1 MTDKPKTLSLNTRQW
16 RVLLADNLDVLKG
29 QVVGTEL
36 INEDNL
42 KQIHAQLDDMKMLAV
57 AWFQVGV
64 PATEAA
70 KKLNVP
76 DGPVFD
82 AAPPQTNS
90 VSAPKRRGRRTN
102 AERAAMA
109 QQGAVQ

>member
-1 MTDKPKTLSLNTRQW
+1 MSKTLSLNTRQW

-64 PATEAA
+64 PAVAPAE
-70 KKLNVP
+70 
-76 DGPVFD
+76 PVAQ
-82 AAPPQTNS
+82 AAPTNG
-90 VSAPKRRGRRTN
+90 AAPPKRRGRRTN

-109 QQGAVQ
+109 AQAVQ